1 MYFSL
6 FSVLYLK
13 MQVVQDYVV
22 QLLICHL
29 MNFWSLVYPV
39 ISFDYHMFGVLKLLR

>member
-1 MYFSL
+1 MYFFL

-13 MQVVQDYVV
+13 TQVVQDYVV

-29 MNFWSLVYPV
+29 
-39 ISFDYHMFGVLKLLR
+39 ISFGHCYTL